1 MIPDMKN
8 LKLITILILLLSV
21 TVGASAQSA
30 KEYEQK
36 KARLEREIAIIDR
49 QLAEN
54 SSRSTSLMADLFLI
68 RKNVANRKE
77 LVAESDRQIK
87 RLNDQ
92 IYLTQREINRKQARI
107 DTLSAHYSKLVV
119 SAYKNRDAR
128 VWYMYMFA
136 SDNLGQA
143 FRRFGYFRN
152 LSSQLNQDAQR
163 IREEKARLEEEKVKL
178 DAMKAEAQAVRK
190 ERAAELDRLAKEE
203 RKADNVVK
211 QLRKDRKKYQNQLAA
226 KKKEVNALNRA
237 IERLISE
244 AVSGGKKSSTGKI
257 SKTHVPVDMKLD
269 AEFSKNKGKLPWP
282 VDGPVVGRFGKHY
295 HPVYKNLELPPNN
308 GVDVAVAKGSKV
320 QAVFEGVV
328 KQVIAMPGYN
338 QCVLLQHGNYFTF
351 YCKLGNVSVKAGDKV
366 RTGQA
371 LGVIDTINGQTQLHF
386 EVWQGTKPQNPELW
400 LRK

>member
-1 MIPDMKN
+1 MIPKMKN
-8 LKLITILILLLSV
+8 LKLITILVLLLSM
-21 TVGASAQSA
+21 TVGVSAQNT
-30 KEYEQK
+30 KEYEQRRAK
-36 KARLEREIAIIDR
+36 LEREIAIIDK

-54 SSRSTSLMADLFLI
+54 SSKSSSLTADLFLI

-77 LVAESDRQIK
+77 LVAESDRRIK
-87 RLNDQ
+87 KLNDQ
-92 IYLTQREINRKQARI
+92 IYLMQKQINRMQARI
-107 DTLSAHYSKLVV
+107 DTLSAHYSKLLL

-136 SDNLGQA
+136 SENLGQA

-163 IREEKARLEEEKVKL
+163 IREEKARLEEEKAKL
-178 DAMKAEAQAVRK
+178 NVMKAEAQKIRK

-203 RKADNVVK
+203 RKADSVVK
-211 QLRKDRKKYQNQLAA
+211 QLKKDRKKYQNQLAA
-226 KKKEVNALNRA
+226 KRKEVNALNRE

-244 AVSGGKKSSTGKI
+244 AVGGGKSTTGKI
-257 SKTHVPVDMKLD
+257 SKTKVPVDMKLD

-282 VDGPVVGRFGKHY
+282 VDGPIVGRFGKHY

-308 GVDVAVAKGSKV
+308 GVDIAVSKGTKV
-320 QAVFEGVV
+320 QSVFDGVV

-338 QCVLLQHGNYFTF
+338 QCVLVQHGNYFTF
-351 YCKLGNVSVKAGDKV
+351 YCKLGSVSVKAGDKIK
-366 RTGQA
+366 TGQV

-386 EVWQGTKPQNPELW
+386 QVWQGTKPQNPESW
-400 LRK
+400 LL